1 MTRVALI
8 TGVCGGIG
16 RATARAFVSL
26 GWQVLG
32 IDLRDE
38 QLPELAAQY
47 RCDVSDVAQLRET
60 FEQIARAHGQLH
72 VLVNNAALQIAKPL
86 AETSA
91 AEWDRVMNT
100 NVRSAFL
107 ATKYALPL
115 LAAAR
120 PSAVVNVSSVH
131 ALATSRDIAAY
142 AASKGALLALTRAAA
157 IELAEQGIRVNAA
170 LPGAVNTAMLRDGLS
185 RGHAGEGSIEERL
198 QKLGERTPLGRV
210 GEPDEIAKLILFLAQ
225 HDQSSFVT
233 GQAFVADGGA
243 TCRLSTE

>member
-16 RATARAFVSL
+16 RATARAFVAL

-38 QLPELAAQY
+38 RLTELAAQY
-47 RCDVSDVAQLRET
+47 RCDVGDAADLRAT

-72 VLVNNAALQIAKPL
+72 ALVNNAALQIAKPL
-86 AETSA
+86 AATTE
-91 AEWDRVMNT
+91 AEWDQVMNT

-170 LPGAVNTAMLRDGLS
+170 LPGAVDTPMLRDGLS
-185 RGHAGEGSIEERL
+185 RGHAGQGSIEERL
-198 QKLGERTPLGRV
+198 QKLGERTVLGRV
-210 GEPDEIAKLILFLAQ
+210 GQPDELAKLILFLAQ

-243 TCRLSTE
+243 TCRLSSE